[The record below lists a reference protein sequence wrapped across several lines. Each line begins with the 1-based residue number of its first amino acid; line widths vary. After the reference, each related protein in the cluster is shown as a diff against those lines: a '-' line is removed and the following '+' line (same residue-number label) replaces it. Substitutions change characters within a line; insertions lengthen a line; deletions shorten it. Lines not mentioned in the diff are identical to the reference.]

1 MTINMKSPTTDDN
14 HPPALDDENPIEISD
29 TDAPAQASGEQVTNV
44 ISSPSSPAQSPE
56 IEVAELEDMDQ
67 DPNTTSWKSLGEA
80 LRDPLTPDV
89 VQLREKVSFPDTFPA
104 IEQDRDPR
112 DNVEELCVIIEKGM

>member
-1 MTINMKSPTTDDN
+1 
-14 HPPALDDENPIEISD
+14 
-29 TDAPAQASGEQVTNV
+29 
-44 ISSPSSPAQSPE
+44 
-56 IEVAELEDMDQ
+56 VAELEDMDQ